1 MSLQSRISGE
11 SIAGQCPAVMPQHS
25 HPYVGRLI
33 LDPVIPTGGGQIPTM
48 AGLGTKE
55 KAPQGA
61 CTASTMFPYGAYS
74 EEDLVEGSFKVRVG
88 DAGNAGNHHSTQG
101 GVSLSSEK
109 WNPNSIRVS
118 PTEEPSLRDQFAMV
132 AIRKYAMNKET
143 YKENAKRAYKM
154 ADAMMEAR
162 K

>member
-1 MSLQSRISGE
+1 M
-11 SIAGQCPAVMPQHS
+11 
-25 HPYVGRLI
+25 
-33 LDPVIPTGGGQIPTM
+33 
-48 AGLGTKE
+48 
-55 KAPQGA
+55 
-61 CTASTMFPYGAYS
+61 
-74 EEDLVEGSFKVRVG
+74 
-88 DAGNAGNHHSTQG
+88 
-101 GVSLSSEK
+101 SSEK

-118 PTEEPSLRDQFAMV
+118 PTEEPSLSAEETSLRDQFAMV

>member
-1 MSLQSRISGE
+1 MEADPREGAEQREANTSTSLQQTVSRSRRIVSRISGE

-61 CTASTMFPYGAYS
+61 C
-74 EEDLVEGSFKVRVG
+74 
-88 DAGNAGNHHSTQG
+88 
-101 GVSLSSEK
+101 
-109 WNPNSIRVS
+109 IR
-118 PTEEPSLRDQFAMV
+118 
-132 AIRKYAMNKET
+132 IN
-143 YKENAKRAYKM
+143 
-154 ADAMMEAR
+154 
-162 K
+162 

>member
-1 MSLQSRISGE
+1 MRIDHRSVMSLQSRISGE
-11 SIAGQCPAVMPQHS
+11 SIAGQCPAIMPQHS

-109 WNPNSIRVS
+109 
-118 PTEEPSLRDQFAMV
+118 
-132 AIRKYAMNKET
+132 
-143 YKENAKRAYKM
+143 
-154 ADAMMEAR
+154 MEAR